1 MNSHNY
7 ILLLIGCLII
17 SSCSKESN
25 DDSKTKSTNIPQK
38 VSVSTPS
45 KKTNFDTS
53 KLNSV
58 CDCYKEALSTLDEIL
73 LVRNNFN
80 SFEEYNKDNQSV
92 KQVKNHLK
100 EWREIQSYCLQTF
113 KRAMY
118 WENDC
123 YPTDSV
129 EKKRLELNDLGI
141 KS

>member
-1 MNSHNY
+1 MNRRNY
-7 ILLLIGCLII
+7 ILLLFGCLII

-25 DDSKTKSTNIPQK
+25 DDSKTKSNNIPQK
-38 VSVSTPS
+38 ASVSTTS
-45 KKTNFDTS
+45 KKSNFDTS

-58 CDCYKEALSTLDEIL
+58 CNCYKEALSALDDIL

-80 SFEEYNKDNQSV
+80 SFEEYNEDNQSV

-100 EWREIQSYCLQTF
+100 DWRAIQSYCLQTF

-129 EKKRLELNDLGI
+129 EKKRLELNELGI

>member
-1 MNSHNY
+1 MNIHNY

-80 SFEEYNKDNQSV
+80 SFEEYNKDNPSEPVMSSSSELEQPESSPLETSTDDV
-92 KQVKNHLK
+92 KT
-100 EWREIQSYCLQTF
+100 EGT
-113 KRAMY
+113 
-118 WENDC
+118 
-123 YPTDSV
+123 
-129 EKKRLELNDLGI
+129 LEEPFSKDDLPF
-141 KS
+141 